1 MTVLDIE
8 AVSKS
13 FTTDATV
20 MPVLDRV
27 SFSVDEE
34 FVCLVGPS
42 GCGKSTLL
50 RIAAG
55 LEHADSGRV
64 LFKGDPVT
72 RPTPKIAM
80 VFQLFGLL
88 PWKTALENVAVPLE
102 IHGLDRES
110 RHARSLEYLRKVEL
124 EGFVNT
130 YPHDLSGGMK
140 QRVGIARALALEPD
154 VLLMDEPFSS
164 LDELTAKTLRELV
177 LRIWREPHPPDTILM
192 VSHNVEEAV
201 LMADRVLVMSPRP
214 GRLLGEVQVD
224 IPRPRAKYLRTS
236 RYFTRV
242 DEVLALLEKG
252 KHGRKASQHVA
263 KSAPALPTQPRSTTR
278 SNPERSGWT
287 SVKAYRRLAG
297 SSRQAA
303 QPATGHRN
311 VLLPVH
317 ASPIPINT

>member
-1 MTVLDIE
+1 LATLIEKTRKAGSGGITVAVFDIE

-13 FTTDATV
+13 FADKTK
-20 MPVLDRV
+20 PILVLDNV

-55 LEHADSGRV
+55 LEHADSGRI
-64 LFKGDPVT
+64 LFRGEPVT
-72 RPTPKIAM
+72 QPTSRIAM

-88 PWKTALENVAVPLE
+88 PWKTALENVEVPLE
-102 IHGLDRES
+102 IHGLDRET

-124 EGFVNT
+124 AGFENT

-164 LDELTAKTLRELV
+164 LDELTAKTLRELA

-201 LMADRVLVMSPRP
+201 FMADRVLVMSPRP
-214 GRLLGEVQVD
+214 GRILGEVQVD
-224 IPRPRAKYLRTS
+224 IPRPRSKYLRTS
-236 RYFTRV
+236 RYFARV
-242 DEVLALLEKG
+242 DDVVALLEKG
-252 KHGRKASQHVA
+252 RRKRGASRGVL
-263 KSAPALPTQPRSTTR
+263 KSASRAQTR
-278 SNPERSGWT
+278 VAAPQISHKSAT
-287 SVKAYRRLAG
+287 LA
-297 SSRQAA
+297 
-303 QPATGHRN
+303 
-311 VLLPVH
+311 
-317 ASPIPINT
+317 